1 MCATEV
7 NPEARPSRLDPP
19 KVTRRSFLSVASL
32 ASFLAATVTAIA
44 GMLRLPK
51 PAVLPGPVRR
61 FKIGFPEQFA
71 VGSET
76 RFEAE
81 NLFVFRDAQGIYAI
95 SATCT
100 HLGCTVARA
109 GAGFE
114 CPCHG
119 SKFTGAGVVSAGPAP
134 RSLPWLEIN
143 RAADGQLVVYADNE
157 VPAGTRFRV

>member
-1 MCATEV
+1 MSSVE
-7 NPEARPSRLDPP
+7 ERSPSRLDSPR
-19 KVTRRSFLSVASL
+19 VTRRSFLSLASL
-32 ASFLAATVTAIA
+32 ASFFAATAMAVA

-61 FKIGFPEQFA
+61 FKAGHPEQFTA
-71 VGSET
+71 GSET
-76 RFEAE
+76 LFEKE
-81 NLFVFRDAQGIYAI
+81 NVFVFRDAEGVYAI

-100 HLGCTVARA
+100 HLGCSVARSTS
-109 GAGFE
+109 GFE

-119 SKFTGAGVVSAGPAP
+119 SKFSATGAVQAGPAP
-134 RSLPWLEIN
+134 RALAWLEIG

>member
-1 MCATEV
+1 MCSAE
-7 NPEARPSRLDPP
+7 NKQASRLELP
-19 KVTRRSFLSVASL
+19 KVTRRSFLSMASL
-32 ASFLAATVTAIA
+32 ASFVAATLTAVA

-61 FKIGFPEQFA
+61 FKVGFPEQFA

-76 RFEAE
+76 RLEKE
-81 NLFVFRDAQGIYAI
+81 NVFLFRDAEGVYAM

-100 HLGCTVARA
+100 HLGCTVARSA
-109 GAGFE
+109 SGFE

-119 SKFTGAGVVSAGPAP
+119 SKFTDRGDVTAGPAP
-134 RSLPWLEIN
+134 RPLPWLEVG

-157 VPAGTRFRV
+157 VRAGTRFRV